1 MNDNYI
7 LMSETTKS
15 KTDGNEWILLT
26 CILAMVF
33 TPIGLVIYVS
43 VVGGIERDNLI
54 KKTISI
60 GEEGY
65 LSISEYVINEG
76 PKKYLTIKVIAV
88 DVQNDDDDNNNNKIV
103 TLHITFKNIGS
114 DIADINQ
121 YGYYLITDEEHSY
134 QNTAILTIDGTK
146 VLKDT
151 HKECVMKFSIPADEK
166 PIKLAITEGNR
177 IVKEIVLKSN

>member
-15 KTDGNEWILLT
+15 KTDRNDWILLT

-33 TPIGLVIYVS
+33 TPTGLVIYVS

-54 KKTISI
+54 KKTIST

-76 PKKYLTIKVIAV
+76 PKKYLTIKVTAV
-88 DVQNDDDDNNNNKIV
+88 DVQNDDDNNKVV

-134 QNTAILTIDGTK
+134 QSTELLTVDGTK

-151 HKECVMKFSIPADEK
+151 RKECVMKFSIPADEK

-177 IVKEIVLKSN
+177 IAKEIVLKSN